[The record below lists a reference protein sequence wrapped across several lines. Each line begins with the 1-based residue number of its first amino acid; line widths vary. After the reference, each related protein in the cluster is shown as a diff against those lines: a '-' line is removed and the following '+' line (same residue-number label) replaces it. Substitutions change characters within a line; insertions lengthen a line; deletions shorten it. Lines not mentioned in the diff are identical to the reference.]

1 MAEYPVFDGKLE
13 IRAEPGENPV
23 LTATFPLNRTATVSS
38 AGRVRKERFA
48 SGSMSWQTRE
58 FAKLQA
64 EMSTVLSRGVDNFMT
79 QRRVAEIEDALE
91 KRNTHLLVGH
101 DFNRAIA
108 DMKSGN
114 LVVQH
119 TDEAVFLRAELPPE
133 ELQPS
138 WVKDAV
144 LAVRGQQ
151 LRGVSPGYNVTPQG
165 RQRLVPEDGPG
176 DSLVR
181 EIQDSTVYEYSLV
194 ARPSYAGTSIDTRAD
209 DVLVIP
215 NRRRY
220 WI

>member
-1 MAEYPVFDGKLE
+1 MSEYPVFDGKLE
-13 IRAEPGENPV
+13 IRQDGDTPV
-23 LTATFPLNRTATVSS
+23 LTAVFPLNRTATVSNT
-38 AGRVRKERFA
+38 GRVRKERFA

-64 EMSTVLSRGVDNFMT
+64 EMSQVLARGVDDFMT

-91 KRNTHLLVGH
+91 KRNTHLLTGH
-101 DFNRAIA
+101 DYNRAIA
-108 DMKSGN
+108 DTKSGT
-114 LVVQH
+114 LTVQH

-144 LAVRGQQ
+144 LAVRGKQ
-151 LRGVSPGYNVTPQG
+151 LRGVSPGYQVTPQG
-165 RQRLVPEDGPG
+165 RQRLVPEDGAG

-209 DVLVIP
+209 DVLLLP
-215 NRRRY
+215 KRRRY

>member
-1 MAEYPVFDGKLE
+1 MADYPYFDGKLE
-13 IRAEPGENPV
+13 IRQEGDKPV
-23 LTATFPLNRTATVSS
+23 LTAVFPLNRTATISS
-38 AGRVRKERFA
+38 TGRVRKERFA

-58 FAKLQA
+58 FAKLQT
-64 EMSTVLSRGVDNFMT
+64 EMSRVLSSGIDDFTM
-79 QRRVAEIEDALE
+79 QRRVAELDDALE
-91 KRNTHLLVGH
+91 KRNTHLLTGH

-108 DMKSGN
+108 DMKSGT
-114 LVVQH
+114 LTVQH

-165 RQRLVPEDGPG
+165 RQRLVPEDGAG

-194 ARPSYAGTSIDTRAD
+194 SRPSYAGTSIDTRAD
-209 DVLVIP
+209 DVLLP
-215 NRRRY
+215 PKRRRY